1 MIEPPYLLLLGDAP
15 ELFAAKVAIGIK
27 DWRPENGDG
36 QFHTEGCKADLRLPA
51 TDPFRFGAGVLV
63 DALAA
68 I

>member
-1 MIEPPYLLLLGDAP
+1 MIETPYLLFLGDAP

-27 DWRPENGDG
+27 DWHPENGDG
-36 QFHTEGCKADLRLPA
+36 QFRMAGCKANLRQPA